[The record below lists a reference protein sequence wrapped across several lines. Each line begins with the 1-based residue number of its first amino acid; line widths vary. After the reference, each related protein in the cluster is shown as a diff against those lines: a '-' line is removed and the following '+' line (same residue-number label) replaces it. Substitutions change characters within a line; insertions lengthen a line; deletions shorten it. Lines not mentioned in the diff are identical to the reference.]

1 MSIPDQGNA
10 FGESNTARTHI
21 LCKWTSLV
29 LDSPNLMRVSL
40 DRIRSCTSY
49 LLLCRFRA
57 GVQIFRDG
65 VTDVLSW
72 PGLKKTRFID
82 QFGSLSGTCGANK
95 LSNLEIGILSVRES
109 YRCGEIPGR
118 LALCI
123 ADSTIFML

>member
-1 MSIPDQGNA
+1 
-10 FGESNTARTHI
+10 
-21 LCKWTSLV
+21 
-29 LDSPNLMRVSL
+29 MRVSL

-49 LLLCRFRA
+49 LLFCRFRA

-72 PGLKKTRFID
+72 PGLKKTRFIE
-82 QFGSLSGTCGANK
+82 SVRLLPGTWEPTK
-95 LSNLEIGILSVRES
+95 LANLEIGILSVRES

-118 LALCI
+118 LALCM